1 MASNSLLGSFPIAN
15 RSQNAKEK
23 CALSFMWTGVI
34 LRLLPRF
41 TVLTSAENA
50 KQNRCDR
57 RLRTNMA
64 SNSLLGS
71 FPIANRSQ
79 NAKEKWALSFMWTGV
94 ILRLLPRFTVL
105 TSAENAKQNRCD
117 RRLRTNM
124 ASNSLLGSFPIANRS
139 QNAKEECA
147 LSFMWTGV
155 ILRLLPR
162 FTVLTRAENAKQKR
176 CDRRIEEKWLLIA
189 CLAGF
194 PLPTGHKMPKKSV
207 HCHSCG
213 LALFCACFLDSQC

>member
-1 MASNSLLGSFPIAN
+1 
-15 RSQNAKEK
+15 
-23 CALSFMWTGVI
+23 
-34 LRLLPRF
+34 
-41 TVLTSAENA
+41 
-50 KQNRCDR
+50 
-57 RLRTNMA
+57 
-64 SNSLLGS
+64 
-71 FPIANRSQ
+71 
-79 NAKEKWALSFMWTGV
+79 
-94 ILRLLPRFTVL
+94 
-105 TSAENAKQNRCD
+105 
-117 RRLRTNM
+117 M

-162 FTVLTRAENAKQKR
+162 FTVLTSAENANKTGV
-176 CDRRIEEKWLLIA
+176 IEEEKTKWLLIA

-194 PLPTGHKMPKKSV
+194 PKKSV